1 VDYQQ
6 IVTAAI
12 AIVAVIISLVS
23 LSRYGAVQRQ
33 QLRLQRKQEELTTLQ
48 LDMLQKQAAAAAS
61 PPAEKADVRVEL
73 QQVGR
78 DYKFLITNW
87 GSVPARNITLVL
99 TPEAGRHSPLV
110 QGDYDR
116 KLPVKEL
123 APGGRVTLLAFIT
136 GDTGITFD
144 GEWTWLNPDGS
155 EAKRSS
161 LLAI

>member
-1 VDYQQ
+1 VDYAQ
-6 IVTAAI
+6 IVPWAI
-12 AIVAVIISLVS
+12 AIVALIISVVS
-23 LSRYGAVQRQ
+23 LSRTGVVQSH

-48 LDMLQKQAAAAAS
+48 LDMLQKQAAAAS

-87 GSVPARNITLVL
+87 GSVPARNIALVL

-116 KLPVKEL
+116 KLPVREL
-123 APGGRVTLLAFIT
+123 APGGRVALLAFIT

-144 GEWTWLNPDGS
+144 GEWTWLNPDGL